1 MNKIHR
7 RIAVAMQLDELEVFF
22 AVVETGN
29 FSAAGRKLSLSPSAV
44 SKLMSRLEERLSVR
58 LFHRTP
64 RALTLTDAGTAL
76 QREGQ
81 HIFEALANAEDAVKQ
96 CSSNVSG
103 LLRIHSLFT
112 FAKYQLAPIM
122 GEFLEK
128 FPLLRVEFHLSN
140 DPVDF
145 MEQRIDVAIHSGSLP
160 DSSLIARRLISS
172 PWIICGSPDYLE
184 KRGIP
189 QTPADLT
196 KHNCLN
202 FTHRTHWNNWP
213 LTDHEQVTTI
223 AANGNIGANQGD
235 MLLELARHGV
245 GLVRLAQFHVGDDL
259 RQKRLI
265 PLLER
270 YESRMQEPLFLVY
283 QSRKYLSPKVH
294 AFLTF
299 LDGKFRSKE

>member
-1 MNKIHR
+1 M
-7 RIAVAMQLDELEVFF
+7 VAMQIDELEAFF
-22 AVVETGN
+22 AVVEAGN

-44 SKLMSRLEERLSVR
+44 SKLMSRLENRLSVR

-64 RALTLTDAGTAL
+64 KALTLTDAGTAL

-81 HIFEALANAEDAVKQ
+81 YIFEALANAENAVKQ

-122 GEFLEK
+122 GEFLER
-128 FPLLRVEFHLSN
+128 FPLLRLEFYLSN

-145 MEQRIDVAIHSGSLP
+145 IEQHIDVAIHSGSLP

-172 PWIICGSPDYLE
+172 SWIICGSPDYLE

-189 QTPADLT
+189 QTPADLAN
-196 KHNCLN
+196 HNCLN

-213 LTDHEQVTTI
+213 LSDHDQVTTI
-223 AANGNIGANQGD
+223 AAKGNIGANQGD

-259 RQKRLI
+259 RQNRLV
-265 PLLER
+265 PLLEK
-270 YESRMQEPLFLVY
+270 YQSRIQEPLFVVY
-283 QSRKYLSPKVH
+283 QSRKYMSPKVQV
-294 AFLTF
+294 LLRF
-299 LDGKFRSKE
+299 LDEKFQCTA

>member
-1 MNKIHR
+1 
-7 RIAVAMQLDELEVFF
+7 MQLDELEAFF
-22 AVVETGN
+22 AVVEAGN

-44 SKLMSRLEERLSVR
+44 SKLMSRLEDRLGVR

-64 RALTLTDAGTAL
+64 RVLTLTDAGTAL

-81 HIFEALANAEDAVKQ
+81 AVFEALANAENAVKQ
-96 CSSNVSG
+96 CSSDVSG

-128 FPLLRVEFHLSN
+128 FPLLRLEFHLSN

-145 MEQRIDVAIHSGSLP
+145 IEQRIDIAIHSGPLP
-160 DSSLIARRLISS
+160 DSSLIARRLLSS
-172 PWIICGSPDYLE
+172 PWIICGSPDYLDR
-184 KRGIP
+184 RGIP
-189 QTPADLT
+189 QTPADLAN
-196 KHNCLN
+196 HNCLN

-213 LTDHEQVTTI
+213 LLDHDEVTTI
-223 AANGNIGANQGD
+223 AAKGNIGANQGD

-259 RQKRLI
+259 RQKRLV
-265 PLLER
+265 PLLEK
-270 YESRMQEPLFLVY
+270 YQSRMQEPLFLVY
-283 QSRKYLSPKVH
+283 QSRKHLSPKVQ
-294 AFLTF
+294 ALLMFM
-299 LDGKFRSKE
+299 DEKFRGGA

>member
-1 MNKIHR
+1 M
-7 RIAVAMQLDELEVFF
+7 VMQLDELEVFF

-64 RALTLTDAGTAL
+64 RALTLTDGGTAL

-81 HIFEALANAEDAVKQ
+81 AIFEALANAEDAVKQ

-145 MEQRIDVAIHSGSLP
+145 MEQRIDVAIHSGALP

-184 KRGIP
+184 KHGIP
-189 QTPADLT
+189 QTPADLAT
-196 KHNCLN
+196 HNCLN

-213 LTDHEQVTTI
+213 LTDNEQVTTI
-223 AANGNIGANQGD
+223 AAKGNIGANQGD

-259 RQKRLI
+259 RQKRLV
-265 PLLER
+265 PLLEK
-270 YESRMQEPLFLVY
+270 YQSRMQEPLFVVY
-283 QSRKYLSPKVH
+283 QSRKYLSPKVQ
-294 AFLTF
+294 ALLTF
-299 LDGKFRSKE
+299 MDGKFRGTE

>member
-1 MNKIHR
+1 M
-7 RIAVAMQLDELEVFF
+7 AMQIDELEAFF
-22 AVVETGN
+22 AVVEAGN

-44 SKLMSRLEERLSVR
+44 SKLMSRLENRLSVR

-64 RALTLTDAGTAL
+64 KALTLTDAGTAL

-81 HIFEALANAEDAVKQ
+81 YIFEALANAENAVKQ

-122 GEFLEK
+122 GEFLER
-128 FPLLRVEFHLSN
+128 FPLLRLEFYLSN

-145 MEQRIDVAIHSGSLP
+145 IEQHIDVAIHSGSLP

-172 PWIICGSPDYLE
+172 SWIICGSPDYLE

-189 QTPADLT
+189 QTPADLAN
-196 KHNCLN
+196 HNCLN

-213 LTDHEQVTTI
+213 LSDHDQVTTI
-223 AANGNIGANQGD
+223 AAKGNIGANQGD

-259 RQKRLI
+259 RQNRLV
-265 PLLER
+265 PLLEK
-270 YESRMQEPLFLVY
+270 YQSRIQEPLFVVY
-283 QSRKYLSPKVH
+283 QSRKYMSPKVQV
-294 AFLTF
+294 LLRF
-299 LDGKFRSKE
+299 LDEKFQCTA

>member
-1 MNKIHR
+1 M
-7 RIAVAMQLDELEVFF
+7 AMQLDELEVFF

-64 RALTLTDAGTAL
+64 RALTLTEAGTAL

-145 MEQRIDVAIHSGSLP
+145 MEQRIDVAIHSGALP

-184 KRGIP
+184 KHGIP
-189 QTPADLT
+189 QTPADLA

-213 LTDHEQVTTI
+213 LTDHDQVTTI
-223 AANGNIGANQGD
+223 AAKGNIGANQGD
-235 MLLELARHGV
+235 MLLELARHGI

-259 RQKRLI
+259 RQKRLV
-265 PLLER
+265 PLLEK
-270 YESRMQEPLFLVY
+270 YQSRMQEPLFVVY
-283 QSRKYLSPKVH
+283 QSRKYLSPKVQ
-294 AFLTF
+294 ALLTF
-299 LDGKFRSKE
+299 MDGKFRGTE

>member
-1 MNKIHR
+1 M
-7 RIAVAMQLDELEVFF
+7 AMQLGELEAFF
-22 AVVETGN
+22 AVVEAGN

-64 RALTLTDAGTAL
+64 RALTLTDAGKAL
-76 QREGQ
+76 QQEGQ

-96 CSSNVSG
+96 CSSSVSG

-265 PLLER
+265 SLLER

-283 QSRKYLSPKVH
+283 QSRKYLSPKVQ